1 MSSYFNRNKNID
13 PLNSL
18 GSESRKKQYDERG
31 WKYDDTIKGFN
42 RDGSKIKTNVKE
54 NYSIDEIDYSV
65 GARTKTPNKIKQPF
79 DISGLKKLTK
89 GISEKPLASHTE
101 GIIDKPDVTKTDVPK
116 TDWLGKGMAGLNAAT
131 DLLTNNGPD
140 IDTSGKTD
148 YSGTSNSDATGGVM
162 KTFSDTASMAMN
174 GMKIGGVP
182 GAIIGGVVGLG
193 KNLITGGETKRK
205 LALAKR
211 KNANRK
217 RYYSSLDFD
226 DISKEGENDNQK
238 NIDYINNMK
247 FKRTT

>member
-18 GSESRKKQYDERG
+18 GSEGRKKQYDERG

-54 NYSIDEIDYSV
+54 NYSIDEIDYSK
-65 GARTKTPNKIKQPF
+65 GARTKIPNKIKQPF
-79 DISGLKKLTK
+79 DISVLTK
-89 GISEKPLASHTE
+89 GISKIPLSSHKE
-101 GIIDKPDVTKTDVPK
+101 GIIDKPDVTKPDAPK
-116 TDWLGKGMAGLNAAT
+116 TDWLGKGMAGLNVAT
-131 DLLTNNGPD
+131 DLITNNGPD

-148 YSGTSNSDATGGVM
+148 YSNTSNSDATGGVM
-162 KTFSDTASMAMN
+162 KTFSDTASMAMS
-174 GMKIGGVP
+174 GMEIGGVP

-193 KNLITGGETKRK
+193 KNLISGGETKRK

-217 RYYSSLDFD
+217 RYYSSLHLD
-226 DISKEGENDNQK
+226 DISKEGEDNNQK